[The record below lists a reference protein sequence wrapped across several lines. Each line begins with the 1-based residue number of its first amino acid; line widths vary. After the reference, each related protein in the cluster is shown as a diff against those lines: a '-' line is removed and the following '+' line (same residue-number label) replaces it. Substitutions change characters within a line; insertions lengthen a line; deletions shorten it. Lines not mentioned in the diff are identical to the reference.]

1 MIKDSV
7 RDPAG
12 ALAYLCDCTLAT
24 VCTLACKKK
33 APRYETR
40 RQIAMAQQAIDW
52 MRLYDVDFSKT
63 RAQEVVEQYGGS
75 VEAWAASFKDEGAAS

>member
-1 MIKDSV
+1 MTKGSV

-24 VCTLACKKK
+24 VCTLACKKS
-33 APRYETR
+33 APKYETR

-52 MRLYDVDFSKT
+52 MRLYGVDFSKT
-63 RAQEVVEQYGGS
+63 RAREVVEQYGGS

>member
-1 MIKDSV
+1 
-7 RDPAG
+7 
-12 ALAYLCDCTLAT
+12 
-24 VCTLACKKK
+24 
-33 APRYETR
+33 
-40 RQIAMAQQAIDW
+40 MAQQAIDW